1 MGPPLDPGA
10 PVWGHWV
17 SISTR
22 PWRLWRR
29 ENVPYSASK
38 ATGCGFPAARGK
50 VTPTSGVLLIGHKV
64 RAALP
69 NLFRGRR
76 ASVTGTAALPKAVIV
91 ATGLYTPPFSVSNT
105 ELVEAFNA
113 YVERFNAA
121 NAEAIA
127 AGEVVALAPSSPEFI
142 EKASGIKARYVM
154 DKAGII
160 DPEVMRP
167 ILPERSN
174 DEISILA
181 EMAVEAARQAIARW
195 GKPVS
200 EIGAVICAASNMQ
213 RAYPAMAIEVQQALG
228 IEGFAFDMNVAC
240 SSATFG
246 IKTAAD
252 FIATGSAK
260 AVLMVNPEICSGH
273 LNFTDRDSHFIFGD
287 VATAVILEDESQAT
301 GGWEIL
307 GTRLKT
313 EFSNNIRNN
322 FGFLNR
328 TAPEGI
334 GAKDKLFVQE
344 GRKVFREVV
353 PMVSQMIVEHAGDI
367 GVDPTG
373 LKRLWLHQANINM
386 NDLIA
391 RKVLG
396 RDPEPGENVI
406 ILDTYANTSSAGSII
421 AFHTANDDFAPG
433 ETGLICS
440 FGAGYSAGTVFVR
453 KR

>member
-1 MGPPLDPGA
+1 MSERQRGA
-10 PVWGHWV
+10 
-17 SISTR
+17 SDTLMMTAASSMISTA
-22 PWRLWRR
+22 PEQEIAGPLRL
-29 ENVPYSASK
+29 
-38 ATGCGFPAARGK
+38 
-50 VTPTSGVLLIGHKV
+50 
-64 RAALP
+64 RAHH
-69 NLFRGRR
+69 RDSR
-76 ASVTGTAALPKAVIV
+76 VHQAVIA
-91 ATGLYTPPFSVSNT
+91 ATGLYTPPFSISNT
-105 ELVEAFNA
+105 ELVEAFNTF
-113 YVERFNAA
+113 VERFNAQ

-127 AGEVVALAPSSPEFI
+127 AGDVAALAPSSPEFI
-142 EKASGIKARYVM
+142 EKASGIKSRFVM
-154 DKAGII
+154 NKSGII
-160 DPEVMRP
+160 DPAVMRP
-167 ILPERSN
+167 DLPERPN
-174 DEISILA
+174 DQISILA
-181 EMAVEAARQAIARW
+181 EMAVEAAKQAIAAW

-246 IKTAAD
+246 IKTAVD
-252 FIATGSAK
+252 FVATGSAK

-273 LNFTDRDSHFIFGD
+273 LNFKDRDSHFIFGD
-287 VATAVILEDESQAT
+287 VATAVIIEDAAQAT

-313 EFSNNIRNN
+313 VFSNNIRNN
-322 FGFLNR
+322 FGFLNNA
-328 TAPEGI
+328 APEGI

-353 PMVSQMIVEHAGDI
+353 PMVSEMIIQHAADL
-367 GVDPTG
+367 GVDPHG

-386 NDLIA
+386 NEMIG

-396 RDPEPGENVI
+396 RDPAPGENVI

-421 AFHTANDDFAPG
+421 AFHSANDDFKPG